1 VPDQPEVPTHA
12 GSAHPAGAP
21 SGPAGPVSGG
31 DVAAPLTTWQERID
45 LLGGGAPL
53 TPARVAAGVAAA
65 VVVVI
70 VAVAVLRGPPLPT
83 EATLPLAGGPGDPA
97 ISSTTATT
105 LAAAALVHAAGAVVD
120 PGVYRLSADARVAD
134 LVEAAGGPLAD
145 GDLDRLN
152 LAAPVVDG
160 QQVYVPRV
168 GEAVPE
174 MAGGTGDGGAGPG
187 GTGGPIDVN
196 TASADALDALPG
208 VGPATAQAIL
218 DERERR
224 GGFASVEELLDVRG
238 IGEAKLE
245 ALRDLVT
252 V

>member
-1 VPDQPEVPTHA
+1 MPDQPEVPL
-12 GSAHPAGAP
+12 SSDPAPGRDP
-21 SGPAGPVSGG
+21 
-31 DVAAPLTTWQERID
+31 VAAPTWQQRIE

-53 TPARVAAGVAAA
+53 TPARVVAGVVAA
-65 VVVVI
+65 VVALV
-70 VAVAVLRGPPLPT
+70 VAVAVMRGPPPPT
-83 EATLPLAGGPGDPA
+83 EATLPLAGGSGDPA

-105 LAAAALVHAAGAVVD
+105 LATPALVHAAGAVAD
-120 PGVYRLSADARVAD
+120 PGVYRLSPDARVAD
-134 LVEAAGGPLAD
+134 VVEAAGGPLAD

-174 MAGGTGDGGAGPG
+174 MAGGATGGGGGGAGA
-187 GTGGPIDVN
+187 TGGPIDVN